1 MKKTHGFVSKS
12 VIALSLLSA
21 LPAAAGT
28 ASYPGSLCTS
38 VSGFGAP
45 TIFRSGRLLN
55 SSASAIEVVCPI
67 QRNVVAPYFTEDM
80 SVSVTVSDPHLSADV
95 CCTGY
100 VADNDGSTLAY
111 DEACTPAGTA
121 DLSTPRTLSINLPSV
136 NASSNGY
143 LSLRCEL
150 PAQSTTAGVKYSSVL
165 ASFVVYE

>member
-12 VIALSLLSA
+12 VVALAMLSA

-55 SSASAIEVVCPI
+55 QSASAIEVVCPI
-67 QRNVVAPYFTEDM
+67 QRNILSPYTEDM
-80 SVSVTVSDPHLSADV
+80 SLTVTVSDPHLTADV

-121 DLSTPRTLSINLPSV
+121 DITNPRLLSINLPAV
-136 NASSNGY
+136 NATYNGY